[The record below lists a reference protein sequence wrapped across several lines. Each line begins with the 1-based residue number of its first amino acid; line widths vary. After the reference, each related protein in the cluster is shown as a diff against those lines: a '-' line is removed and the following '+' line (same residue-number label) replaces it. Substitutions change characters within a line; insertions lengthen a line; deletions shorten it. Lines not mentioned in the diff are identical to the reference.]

1 MPKYLIQASYTPDG
15 LKGLIAQ
22 GGTKRREAVQQLVES
37 VGGKLETL
45 YFGFGSDDV
54 LMIVEAPDNVAV
66 AAASLTA
73 GAAGAATNIRT
84 SVLLTPED
92 LDRASEKSVR
102 YTAPGQ

>member
-1 MPKYLIQASYTPDG
+1 
-15 LKGLIAQ
+15 
-22 GGTKRREAVQQLVES
+22 LVES